1 MCGGENVGSKRERV
15 FVRPSVQSHLW
26 NIDVTTFR
34 TTRSLTTLGAPLGIP
49 PVVPLT
55 HRYSETPVL
64 FEWWGFD
71 DTGSLKSFGWRGQG
85 GGLTILILPPVKG
98 GTPWVWRTRGE
109 KFSPLRLCGFVGR
122 QSHHLEETPSVRRRG
137 PCVHF
142 PTSSSLMS
150 YSCVRETGVLCLIFS
165 VESVRE

>member
-1 MCGGENVGSKRERV
+1 M
-15 FVRPSVQSHLW
+15 
-26 NIDVTTFR
+26 
-34 TTRSLTTLGAPLGIP
+34 
-49 PVVPLT
+49 
-55 HRYSETPVL
+55 
-64 FEWWGFD
+64 
-71 DTGSLKSFGWRGQG
+71 
-85 GGLTILILPPVKG
+85 
-98 GTPWVWRTRGE
+98 WRTRGE

-165 VESVRE
+165 VESVREWPVLRHRVSFTLSILMVNVWDLLSYVLDRLFQVTFFHNRSCRCVPVTETRTNGYTSHRRTSSSSRNSNDGRRVSVTLSYIHNNPYNRDPHPKYKV